1 MVIADSKYRFIW
13 LNCGIPRN
21 SYDSTIFQVSELY
34 RKITENDTISNIRN
48 IEDEPSLHY
57 LL

>member
-13 LNCGIPRN
+13 PNCGIPRN
-21 SYDSTIFQVSELY
+21 CYDSTIFQVSELY
-34 RKITENDTISNIRN
+34 RKITENDIISNIRN